1 MAVTSRGENGVGVL
15 VKVQGVGRRRDAEG
29 GQVRRGEDHER
40 RHSLRGR
47 RHVRGG
53 DELTQHTTQL
63 IAEEGF
69 QRNRPTDRPTAVR
82 SSQRWA
88 RVSWPMS
95 KSPSAGW
102 LAAGCSLALSL
113 FLDDRAAIE

>member
-69 QRNRPTDRPTAVR
+69 QRNRPTDG
-82 SSQRWA
+82 SSLKSTLGEGLVANVQ
-88 RVSWPMS
+88 VS
-95 KSPSAGW
+95 KCW
-102 LAAGCSLALSL
+102 LAGCRLLSCSLSLS
-113 FLDDRAAIE
+113 